1 MSAIAFSPIIANAA
15 RVATAKILPTTSH
28 YYTIPVATRGR
39 YSYYQVSS
47 YASTAYT
54 HSPATKG
61 GAGCG
66 NVHDQMLP
74 TSQEEAVQLYKHLTR
89 PKTVSIIGGE

>member
-1 MSAIAFSPIIANAA
+1 MTRTALAPIMANT
-15 RVATAKILPTTSH
+15 RRIATAKILPTLSRS
-28 YYTIPVATRGR
+28 IPIVAGGCHQ
-39 YSYYQVSS
+39 QVSS
-47 YASTAYT
+47 YVSTAYK